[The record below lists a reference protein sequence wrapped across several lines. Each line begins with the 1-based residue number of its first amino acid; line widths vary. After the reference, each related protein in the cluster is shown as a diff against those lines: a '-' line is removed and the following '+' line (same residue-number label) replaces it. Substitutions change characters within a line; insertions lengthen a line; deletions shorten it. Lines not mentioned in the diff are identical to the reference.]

1 MPCCCA
7 CSEDL
12 CNDGVIIHE
21 GDIEF
26 EQGSCGGITVTTEG
40 QAISKILQSS
50 SMTPQLDVYAEVDS
64 ESPYATITGPC
75 CFGGC
80 SELCCSSNFAYDK
93 GDTPIASM
101 KKRAPSTCGE
111 CCVEACTDADTFN
124 VTFED
129 GIEAEEKA
137 NSLAAV
143 FLTDY
148 MFFEQDNGMVTCV
161 PGGGL
166 KFTCFQ
172 CYFFGC
178 LIPCTGQ
185 CKNSGGEDGGAPA
198 TTTSDATLD
207 RKPSRT
213 PAAALELTDVKAQS
227 LDRSV

>member
-12 CNDGVIIHE
+12 CNDGMIIHE

-40 QAISKILQSS
+40 KAISKILQSS
-50 SMTPQLDVYAEVDS
+50 SMTPKLDVYAEVDS

-80 SELCCSSNFAYDK
+80 SELCCSSDFAYSK
-93 GDTPIASM
+93 GETPIASM
-101 KKRAPSTCGE
+101 KKRAPGSCGE
-111 CCVEACTDADTFN
+111 CCAEACTDADTFN
-124 VTFED
+124 LTFED

-143 FLTDY
+143 FLADY
-148 MFFEQDNGMVTCV
+148 MFFEQDNGICRCT
-161 PGGGL
+161 GEGL
-166 KFTCFQ
+166 KFTFFQ

-178 LIPCTGQ
+178 LIPCTGTLK
-185 CKNSGGEDGGAPA
+185 KNKGGGGAPA

-213 PAAALELTDVKAQS
+213 PTALELTDVKSQS
-227 LDRSV
+227 LDRSA